1 MQVVRMIDV
10 PGKISALDGDYAI
23 VQVEESGCG
32 RCHETGGCGGNNVG
46 RLFCNAPRSFRVLN
60 PGKSAIGDS
69 VKIAID
75 EGAVRR
81 SAALAYGLPLL
92 LLFIG
97 ALGGS
102 VLAGETGAILG
113 SISGL
118 FLSWLVMRLALVRVA
133 RDQRSQPHIRS

>member
-118 FLSWLVMRLALVRVA
+118 FLSWLVMRLALVRVT